1 MATRMTTNG
10 VSTTTTPGTEQY
22 EVFYTGYRSHLKKHY
37 QCDYR
42 HTDGELFYVKLS
54 INYSLAWQVHSKSAD
69 NAVMNGLTR
78 KSTTQNKI
86 VMDNQVAKIILQQIG
101 GRRFVAM
108 TGSHDFI
115 NLGNGLRM
123 SLSRNKT
130 SANRLEIIYDEGADL
145 YDLRFYRQS
154 MNHKTFEVKT
164 KDIKKIDGVYCDMLE
179 DIFTDV
185 TGLYTRF

>member
-1 MATRMTTNG
+1 MITVTL
-10 VSTTTTPGTEQY
+10 TE
-22 EVFYTGYRSHLKKHY
+22 
-37 QCDYR
+37 
-42 HTDGELFYVKLS
+42 
-54 INYSLAWQVHSKSAD
+54 NYSLAWQVHSKSAD

-130 SANRLEIIYDEGADL
+130 SANNASSG
-145 YDLRFYRQS
+145 
-154 MNHKTFEVKT
+154 
-164 KDIKKIDGVYCDMLE
+164 
-179 DIFTDV
+179 
-185 TGLYTRF
+185 